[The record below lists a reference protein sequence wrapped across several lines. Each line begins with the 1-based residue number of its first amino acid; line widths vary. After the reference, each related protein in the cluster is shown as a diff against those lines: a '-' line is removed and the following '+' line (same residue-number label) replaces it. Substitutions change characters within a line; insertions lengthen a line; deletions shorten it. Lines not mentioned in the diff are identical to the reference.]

1 MQFEWD
7 EDKNRLNIRKHGLD
21 FNDVPKM
28 FQRPMLVLEDDRLI
42 YDESRWIAMGWL
54 DALVGVVV
62 YTERQGDVIR
72 IISARRATEHEV
84 MRYAQTIGRR

>member
-21 FNDVPKM
+21 FNDVPRM
-28 FQRPMLVLEDDRLI
+28 FQRPMLVLEDDRFI
-42 YDESRWIAMGWL
+42 YDETRWIAMGWL

-62 YTERQGDVIR
+62 YTERQDEVIR
-72 IISARRATEHEV
+72 IISARRATEREV
-84 MRYAQTIGRR
+84 IRYAQTISRR

>member
-21 FNDVPKM
+21 FNHVPRM
-28 FQRPMLVLEDDRLI
+28 FQRPMLVLEDDRFI
-42 YDESRWIAMGWL
+42 YDETRWIAMGWL

-62 YTERQGDVIR
+62 YTERQGDEIR
-72 IISARRATEHEV
+72 IISARRATEREV
-84 MRYAQTIGRR
+84 MRYAQTISRR

>member
-21 FNDVPKM
+21 FNDVPRM
-28 FQRPMLVLEDDRLI
+28 FQRPMLVLEDDRFI
-42 YDESRWIAMGWL
+42 YDETRWIAMGWL

-72 IISARRATEHEV
+72 IISARRATEREV
-84 MRYAQTIGRR
+84 MRYAQTISRR